1 MVDTGDAIIP
11 LGGEALD
18 TSELGQAARRSS
30 TRKHRDHV
38 DGFRDQC
45 ARDRDDGLLDQLL
58 EASKCANGCC
68 GVDRSDAAGVPRA
81 PSLQEIERLGAPH
94 LADGDP
100 VRRSEEHTSEL
111 QSLMRNS
118 YAVVCLKKKIY
129 KHQKQTVVES
139 RHSMNDTNR

>member
-94 LADGDP
+94 LAD
-100 VRRSEEHTSEL
+100 RSEEHTSEL
-111 QSLMRNS
+111 PSLMRIS
-118 YAVVCLKKKIY
+118 DAVFCLKK
-129 KHQKQTVVES
+129 
-139 RHSMNDTNR
+139 NN